1 MLCNSYTGSH
11 CHVCFMQGSDLTDP
25 WLTLTYH
32 AICLIRNCTTEKI
45 WPVAQQR
52 QKMKGFSTVQREMNS
67 WRALAWLLTDQS
79 TGLSQCLT
87 GPGQS
92 LLLNPGV
99 LMSGEKRR
107 AALCELHYSQGQNEE
122 ESRVKE
128 SDWKR
133 KKWSER
139 KTGKHM
145 RKRGDQKEREK
156 GTKADRRKE
165 KQQLYEDIEQNAKSR
180 SKRAPWCMEAFDWIQ
195 SLSNL
200 NEHHFTILALPLII
214 HSAFVQRQLSSDN
227 CSPQRFPHAPSQ
239 NIREYQG
246 ILLPGI
252 NAPNHL
258 ARFRSRIHPS
268 FSWTR

>member
-1 MLCNSYTGSH
+1 MASRT
-11 CHVCFMQGSDLTDP
+11 
-25 WLTLTYH
+25 
-32 AICLIRNCTTEKI
+32 AKAE
-45 WPVAQQR
+45 
-52 QKMKGFSTVQREMNS
+52 MKGFSTVQKEMNS

-92 LLLNPGV
+92 LLLNPGI

-107 AALCELHYSQGQNEE
+107 ATVCELHYSQGQNEE
-122 ESRVKE
+122 ESGVKE

-133 KKWSER
+133 KNWSER

-145 RKRGDQKEREK
+145 GKKDGKRGHQERDRERERNKGRQEERKRATLQK
-156 GTKADRRKE
+156 
-165 KQQLYEDIEQNAKSR
+165 DIEQNAKSR
-180 SKRAPWCMEAFDWIQ
+180 SKRAPRCMEAFDWIQ

-200 NEHHFTILALPLII
+200 NEHHFAILALPLII

-246 ILLPGI
+246 ILLSGI